1 MLSFVLAVI
10 FLGLAVLAA
19 VLRKTYQMVPAHELK
34 RQAAGGNELAREL
47 YRAVGFGESLQVLL
61 WIVLVAGL
69 SLGFANLVAPLA
81 TWLAVV
87 LFIALLWLI
96 FLWLPS
102 TRVAA
107 PSLRITRAVTPL
119 VVWLLHHSDG
129 WLARLARPF
138 IKHRTLEHSGLYELH
153 DLLDLLDLQSQQAD
167 SRIPVETMTLVH
179 QALEFDDKKVRDVVE
194 ADAPVKTLAL
204 TDAIG
209 PILLDEMHAS
219 GQTVFPVKKTSRSKE
234 IVGYLGIDDVGI
246 HSTGT
251 VAEYAVQGV
260 LQLNENDT
268 LREALQAFGRSN
280 KQLAVVEND
289 FEEYVGVLSLT
300 DVIAQLVPA
309 PPLAVEDTETD
320 EADELDV

>member
-34 RQAAGGNELAREL
+34 RQAAGGNELAKTL

-61 WIVLVAGL
+61 WIVLVLGSALGL
-69 SLGFANLVAPLA
+69 ANLVAPVA

-102 TRVAA
+102 TRVSAL
-107 PSLRITRAVTPL
+107 SVRVTRAATPSI
-119 VVWLLHHSDG
+119 VWLLHYNDS
-129 WLARLARPF
+129 WLQRLALPF
-138 IKHRTLEHSGLYELH
+138 TKHRNPRHSGLYELH
-153 DLLDLLDLQSQQAD
+153 DLLNLLDLQSQQPD
-167 SRIPVETMTLVH
+167 SRISAEAMTIVR
-179 QALEFDDKKVRDVVE
+179 QALQFNDKQVHEIVE
-194 ADAPVKTLAL
+194 ADAPVKVLAL

-234 IVGYLGIDDVGI
+234 IIGYLGINDVGI

-251 VAEYAVQGV
+251 VEEYAVQGV

-268 LREALQAFGRSN
+268 LRTALQAFGRSN
-280 KQLAVVEND
+280 KQLAVIEND

-300 DVIAQLVPA
+300 DVLARLVPA
-309 PPLAVEDTETD
+309 PVSKPDDTEAVET
-320 EADELDV
+320 ADPDV